1 MAEFSFAF
9 FLAGAFFAE
18 IVGTLAGFGSA
29 MLLTPIASFFF
40 DIKTTIALVGLFHL
54 LGHIT
59 DGFLW
64 RRFIVWRIG
73 LLFSVF
79 GVLFSVIGAYLI
91 MYIPSQG
98 LEIAIGLFLIVY
110 ALLSLAGIEMRIP
123 RSDASIIV
131 AGGIVGFIAGI
142 IGMAGAI
149 RTAILSSFHLKKE
162 YFLGTSF
169 AIAFFVD
176 TARVGVYIQEGFLK
190 IDVFLWISVF
200 AVAVVGSLIAKKL
213 VSRIPA
219 ALFNKIVY
227 GILLLAGIKFI
238 FL

>member
-1 MAEFSFAF
+1 MFEFSFAI
-9 FLAGAFFAE
+9 FLAGALFAE
-18 IVGTLAGFGSA
+18 IVGTIAGFGSA
-29 MLLTPIASFFF
+29 ILLTPIASFFF

-79 GVLFSVIGAYLI
+79 GVLFSVAGAYLI
-91 MYIPSQG
+91 TYVPSRG
-98 LEIAIGLFLIVY
+98 LEISIGIFLIAY
-110 ALLSLAGIEMRIP
+110 ALISLVGKEVRIP
-123 RSDASIIV
+123 RSNASIII
-131 AGGIVGFIAGI
+131 AGGIVGFIAGV
-142 IGMAGAI
+142 IGTAGAI
-149 RTAILSSFHLKKE
+149 RTAILSSFHLRKE

-176 TARVGVYIQEGFLK
+176 ITRVGVYFKTGLL
-190 IDVFLWISVF
+190 DVNVPLWISVF
-200 AVAVVGSLIAKKL
+200 AVAIMGSLIGKKL
-213 VSRIPA
+213 VSKIPA

-227 GILLLAGIKFI
+227 NILLVAGIR
-238 FL
+238 FLFL